1 MPRVIVI
8 GSVNH
13 DRIWQLDGPLVR
25 GGRMHFSSRTT
36 RLGGGAYYTGQQ
48 LLELGANVAIVSR
61 LMQDDQGQAALESLA
76 SAGFDTD
83 YIVMTPGETAP
94 LEILL
99 EPNGERTI
107 IGPAGRSY
115 PFTAIGTL
123 SSAGVYINAFTLD
136 EHIVDQISA
145 QPLVL
150 SQFPLKPAT
159 PRPADYVIS
168 SRDDVPDDLAHAW
181 QRAAAIAGSRLKMLV
196 LTDDPN
202 PITLFDGADAI
213 EVEPADRV
221 APANTIG
228 AGDRF
233 AGAFL
238 FALLQGQT
246 PAAAALDASRVT
258 AEWLRRRDD

>member
-1 MPRVIVI
+1 M
-8 GSVNH
+8 
-13 DRIWQLDGPLVR
+13 Q
-25 GGRMHFSSRTT
+25 FSSRTT

-48 LLELGANVAIVSR
+48 LLELGADVALVSR
-61 LMQDDQGQAALESLA
+61 LMHDEQGQATLTSLS

-83 YIVMTPGETAP
+83 YIMMAPGETAP
-94 LEILL
+94 LEIFL

-107 IGPAGRSY
+107 IAPAGRAH
-115 PFTAIGTL
+115 PLTAPGKL

-136 EHIVDQISA
+136 GHIVDQISA

-168 SRDDVPDDLAHAW
+168 SRDDLPDDLAHAW
-181 QRAAAIAGSRLKMLV
+181 QRAAAIAGPRLKMLV
-196 LTDDPN
+196 LTDGPR
-202 PITLFDGADAI
+202 PITLFDGSSAL
-213 EVEPADRV
+213 EVEPAERI
-221 APANTIG
+221 ATANTIG

-246 PAAAALDASRVT
+246 PAAAAWDASRIT

>member
-13 DRIWQLDGPLVR
+13 DRIWQLDAPLVR
-25 GGRMHFSSRTT
+25 GGRMQFSSRTT

-48 LLELGANVAIVSR
+48 LLELGADVALVSR
-61 LMQDDQGQAALESLA
+61 LMQDEQGQATLTSLS

-83 YIVMTPGETAP
+83 HIMMTSGETAP
-94 LEILL
+94 LEIFL

-107 IGPAGRSY
+107 IAPAGRAL
-115 PFTAIGTL
+115 PLTAAGKL
-123 SSAGVYINAFTLD
+123 SSAGVYINALALD
-136 EHIVDQISA
+136 GNLVDQIDA
-145 QPLVL
+145 QPLVV

-159 PRPADYVIS
+159 HRPADYVIS
-168 SRDDVPDDLAHAW
+168 SRDDVSDDLTLAW
-181 QRAAAIAGSRLKMLV
+181 RRAAEVAGRRLKMLV
-196 LTDDPN
+196 LTDGPR
-202 PITLFDGADAI
+202 PITLFDGSGAL
-213 EVEPADRV
+213 EVEPAERV
-221 APANTIG
+221 ATANTIG

-246 PAAAALDASRVT
+246 PAAAAWEASRIT
-258 AEWLRRRDD
+258 AEWLRRRAD